1 MINAVII
8 GAGQLGS
15 RHLQGLVKSKN
26 DLSIYVVD
34 PNKEALET
42 ADLRS
47 KEISHEQKITFQTEI
62 RDLPRTIDFAVI
74 ATNANVRI
82 QVLQALV
89 AHASIKTLILEKVLF
104 QYEDAYHKA
113 WELIESH
120 SIQCYANHPRRA
132 QYIYQKIKHDLKD
145 YSHVKFDIDVFG
157 VNWGLGCNGLHVS
170 DLIEYLFSDE
180 VNSYSIDELDQNLLL
195 SKRKGFNEFTGTIKG
210 NTLRGHSFRITSSYA
225 QDSAIRP
232 ITITLNSPEVTFW
245 VSEAGKEAFYLRET
259 NGLQVKRETFKVE
272 PIKFQSD
279 LTGNWI
285 DLAISGEKLPLT
297 EYGQAMRN
305 HSKFINALLDHIKII
320 TGIKTEI
327 CPIT

>member
-1 MINAVII
+1 MINAVIV

-26 DLSIYVVD
+26 ELSIHLVD
-34 PNKEALET
+34 PNKEALQT
-42 ADLRS
+42 AKLRAN
-47 KEISHEQKITFQTEI
+47 EISHEQKLTFHSEI
-62 RDLPRTIDFAVI
+62 GDLPRTIDFAVI

-89 AHASIKTLILEKVLF
+89 DHASVKTLILEKVLF
-104 QYEDAYHKA
+104 QYEDAYNKA
-113 WELIESH
+113 LELIESH
-120 SIQCYANHPRRA
+120 RIQCYVNHPRRA
-132 QYIYQKIKHDLKD
+132 QYIYQKIKNDLKS

-180 VNSYSIDELDQNLLL
+180 VSSYSINDLDQNLLS

-210 NTLRGHSFRITSSYA
+210 DTLRGHSFRITSCYA
-225 QDSAIRP
+225 QDNAIRP
-232 ITITLNSPEVTFW
+232 ITITINSPEVTFW
-245 VSEAGKEAFYLRET
+245 VSEAGMQAFYLRET
-259 NGLQVKRETFKVE
+259 NGPKIIRETFKVE

-279 LTGNWI
+279 LTGNWL

-297 EYGQAMRN
+297 EYGQAKRN
-305 HSKFINALLDHIKII
+305 HLKFINALLDQIEII
-320 TGIKTEI
+320 TGFKTEI